1 MEFGMET
8 RVSLKYFVIGCR
20 DDKDQIALFNQFKTC
35 RNIINK
41 LIKIIKASYY
51 QKYFHEH
58 KRNILKTWNRIKY
71 IINVNQKEQENINCL
86 TVDDQEVT
94 NPLVIN
100 YHNW

>member
-1 MEFGMET
+1 MEFGMEA

-51 QKYFHEH
+51 QK
-58 KRNILKTWNRIKY
+58 
-71 IINVNQKEQENINCL
+71 
-86 TVDDQEVT
+86 
-94 NPLVIN
+94 
-100 YHNW
+100 